1 MWEVLQHGLRILVK
15 LTTWLR
21 IFKPQD
27 CNSPATLVLGLSRRN
42 DMNIPNLIT
51 IMRILLVPVTVWLL
65 ISESFGLAF
74 LVFILAGIS
83 DGVDGFL
90 ARRLNMQSEL
100 GAYLDPLAD
109 KALLVSVYG
118 TLGIIKILPAWL
130 VLMVVTRDI
139 LIIGGVLLAWLV
151 DQPFNMKPLMISK
164 LNTVVQISF
173 AGLLL
178 GILGLSLEAQK
189 LLQFGTFIVAA
200 FTIISG
206 AYYLRDWI
214 NHMAHDGAAK

>member
-1 MWEVLQHGLRILVK
+1 
-15 LTTWLR
+15 
-21 IFKPQD
+21 
-27 CNSPATLVLGLSRRN
+27 
-42 DMNIPNLIT
+42 MNIPNLIT